1 MALKELP
8 NVSSKATSK
17 IKNKKK
23 RNVLRSDLANSLVD
37 AGATYGQSKL
47 N

>member
-1 MALKELP
+1 MFPVKQPVRLK
-8 NVSSKATSK
+8 
-17 IKNKKK
+17 IKKK